1 MKTVLLFVHEDP
13 GQEARLQAALDL
25 VRALDGHLKCVD
37 VTPIPTF
44 AGDLDGVAAG
54 LILVEERRVEAANR
68 AALQLR
74 LANEDTPWDWIDSLG
89 HIADCVVHEAGLAD
103 LVVVNCKRDTFLDVE
118 PRGIVSATVLTA
130 RCPVVAVPDDA
141 RGFDAGGHAL
151 VAWDGSEPVMTTL
164 RAAVPLLRLAGSVT
178 LFTVD
183 DGSKPGVPAEAAA
196 AYLSRHDV
204 HAVIERGAARDTRA
218 DKLILAA
225 CADQGASYCLMGA
238 YSHGRT
244 REDLFGGVTRGMLDA
259 ARLPLVLG
267 R

>member
-25 VRALDGHLKCVD
+25 VRSLGGHLKCVD
-37 VTPIPTF
+37 VTPIPAF
-44 AGDLDGVAAG
+44 AGDYDGGAAG
-54 LILVEERRVEAANR
+54 LILVEERKIEAANR

-74 LANEDTPWDWIDSLG
+74 LANEDAPWDWIDSMG
-89 HIADCVVHEAGLAD
+89 YMADCVVHEAGLAD
-103 LVVVNCKRDTFLDVE
+103 LVVVNCKRDTFLDLD
-118 PRGIVSATVLTA
+118 PRGIVTATVLSA

-151 VAWDGSEPVMTTL
+151 VAWDGSEPVMATL

-183 DGSKPGVPAEAAA
+183 DGGKGVPAEAAA
-196 AYLSRHDV
+196 AYLSRHGV
-204 HAVIERGAARDTRA
+204 HAAIERVPARDTRA
-218 DKLILAA
+218 DKVILEA
-225 CADQGASYCLMGA
+225 CANQGASYCLMGA
-238 YSHGRT
+238 YSHGRA

-267 R
+267 S